1 MDMDTQEAELSSQ
14 LENLTINSPRKLRS
28 NAHSNSGKVFKEY
41 ESNHDF
47 QDSNFTSQV
56 VEPAI
61 SDSVKKPPTMTVL
74 NNYSTVHQKVPSG
87 FSGTTAT
94 SHQEAQWKQYF
105 PGIGSGGGTNFGGA
119 VGTANKVPES
129 DLIVSDLVKD
139 LSGVLETNT
148 FKRHLDMKNKTTT
161 MQTHENH
168 DTISISHSKDFFNAE
183 KVSSSFSDDSDSGPA
198 AEAHDVFDGILQKQK
213 SNYLVGSYPSNSN
226 SNNNNNNNN
235 NINNNI
241 NINNKDNARTKED
254 DEENTSNSFE
264 FSSSSSMSSSQTQSG
279 RKSKVLKKPPLN
291 TISPGQLGYQFNH
304 THGAWDPPLNQ
315 GLDVSSSHSLD
326 NTSSNQSQ
334 FATMVPTGDNHT
346 NGKAPSILDKK
357 AYELT
362 STKPGDVGYR
372 QKKIQEEENLANSD
386 DTPLDTPKFN
396 DLFTKNGTRAKVK
409 GQMRT
414 SRSISNSNL
423 LEAHKKLKT
432 FPAERVEDITSI
444 SEVNTS
450 FNETEKQ
457 LISILTSKLSGSPS
471 YDSDWEKI
479 LKVDLSRGKLKN
491 MFGMQRLLPNVLVLN
506 LSDNEMNTL
515 EGIPSNVV
523 QLFCSNNKITSAH
536 CSLAGFHDLECL
548 DLSYNLLN
556 TSLKFLSLCHHLQE
570 VNLSYNSIQSL
581 EGIGSSRMK
590 KLNLSNNEINGI
602 IDFEQLIL
610 TNNSVVGGWLTVEV
624 LDLSN
629 NNIIGVRNINCL
641 PRLKVLNLNG
651 NPLVSIVES
660 SKIENGTLR
669 ALSIKNTGG
678 ALSKLQNYKLDD
690 QFTFPYQNL
699 KILKLDGFAQLSKWQ
714 KWPGT
719 LQILEINGGLAS
731 SLPRFSSLK
740 STNLYSLTIANVRD
754 FTHLPV
760 DLSKELP
767 FLQELHLPGNNLQNA
782 HKLTKTLP
790 RQSVKFLDLRNNP
803 ITTPRH
809 DRASTSLHYRQ
820 LLQLAGLCQ
829 QQCPALATLWLD
841 DTPAPT
847 ATNL

>member
-105 PGIGSGGGTNFGGA
+105 PGIGSGGTNFGGA

-198 AEAHDVFDGILQKQK
+198 AEAHD
-213 SNYLVGSYPSNSN
+213 
-226 SNNNNNNNN
+226 
-235 NINNNI
+235 
-241 NINNKDNARTKED
+241 
-254 DEENTSNSFE
+254 
-264 FSSSSSMSSSQTQSG
+264 
-279 RKSKVLKKPPLN
+279 KPPLN

-669 ALSIKNTGG
+669 ALSIKNTGD

-714 KWPGT
+714 KWPAT

>member
-1 MDMDTQEAELSSQ
+1 MDMNEQEAELSSQ
-14 LENLTINSPRKLRS
+14 LENLTINSPRKPRS

-47 QDSNFTSQV
+47 QDSNFNSQV
-56 VEPAI
+56 VEPTI

-105 PGIGSGGGTNFGGA
+105 PGIGSGGATNVGGG

-161 MQTHENH
+161 MQAHENH
-168 DTISISHSKDFFNAE
+168 DTISISHSKDFLNGE

-213 SNYLVGSYPSNSN
+213 SNYLVGSYPGNS
-226 SNNNNNNNN
+226 
-235 NINNNI
+235 NNI
-241 NINNKDNARTKED
+241 NINVNDARTKENEVD
-254 DEENTSNSFE
+254 TSNSFE

-279 RKSKVLKKPPLN
+279 KKSKVIKKPPLN

-334 FATMVPTGDNHT
+334 FTTVVPTGDTHAK
-346 NGKAPSILDKK
+346 GKAPSILDKK
-357 AYELT
+357 AYEFV
-362 STKPGDVGYR
+362 SSKPGDVGYN
-372 QKKIQEEENLANSD
+372 QKKIQEENLPNSD

-396 DLFTKNGTRAKVK
+396 DLFTKNGNRAKVK

-423 LEAHKKLKT
+423 LEIRKKLKT

-450 FNETEKQ
+450 FNETERQ
-457 LISILTSKLSGSPS
+457 LISILTSKLSGTPS
-471 YDSDWEKI
+471 HDSDWEKI
-479 LKVDLSRGKLKN
+479 LKVDLSKGKLKN
-491 MFGMQRLLPNVLVLN
+491 MFGLQRLLPNLLLLN
-506 LSDNEMNTL
+506 LNDNEMNTL
-515 EGIPSNVV
+515 EGVPLNVV

-536 CSLAGFHDLECL
+536 CSLVGFNDLECL

-581 EGIGSSRMK
+581 EGIGSSSIK
-590 KLNLSNNEINGI
+590 KLNLANNEINGI

-610 TNNSVVGGWLTVEV
+610 TNNSVVGGWLTIEV

-629 NNIIGVRNINCL
+629 NNIMGVRNINCL
-641 PRLKVLNLNG
+641 PHLKILNLNG

-660 SKIENGTLR
+660 SKTENASLR

-678 ALSKLQNYKLDD
+678 ALSKLQNYKLND
-690 QFTFPYQNL
+690 QFLFPYQNL
-699 KILKLDGFAQLSKWQ
+699 KILKLEGFAQLSKWK
-714 KWPGT
+714 KWPAS

-740 STNLYSLTIANVRD
+740 STNLYSLTITNVRD

-790 RQSVKFLDLRNNP
+790 RESVKFLDLRNNP
-803 ITTPRH
+803 ITAPRR
-809 DRASTSLHYRQ
+809 DRDSTSLYYQQ
-820 LLQLAGLCQ
+820 LFQIAGLCR

>member
-1 MDMDTQEAELSSQ
+1 MDMNDQEAELSSQ
-14 LENLTINSPRKLRS
+14 LENLTISSPRKLRS
-28 NAHSNSGKVFKEY
+28 KTYNNNGKVFKKY

-47 QDSNFTSQV
+47 QESNFTSQV
-56 VEPAI
+56 VEPTI

-105 PGIGSGGGTNFGGA
+105 PGISSGGTTNVGGR

-148 FKRHLDMKNKTTT
+148 FKRHLDMKNKSTTT
-161 MQTHENH
+161 QPHEIH
-168 DTISISHSKDFFNAE
+168 DTVSVSHSKDFFSGE
-183 KVSSSFSDDSDSGPA
+183 KVSSFSDDSDSGPA
-198 AEAHDVFDGILQKQK
+198 AEAHDVFDGILKKQQ
-213 SNYLVGSYPSNSN
+213 SNYLVGSYTSSNSN
-226 SNNNNNNNN
+226 KD
-235 NINNNI
+235 INNA
-241 NINNKDNARTKED
+241 KTKEG
-254 DEENTSNSFE
+254 EMNTSNSFN
-264 FSSSSSMSSSQTQSG
+264 FSSSSSMSSSHTQSS
-279 RKSKVLKKPPLN
+279 RKSKGLKKPPLN

-334 FATMVPTGDNHT
+334 LATMVPTGDT
-346 NGKAPSILDKK
+346 NTKDKAPSILNKK
-357 AYELT
+357 AYEFV
-362 STKPGDVGYR
+362 STKPDDVGYC
-372 QKKIQEEENLANSD
+372 QEKIQEERLGNND

-396 DLFTKNGTRAKVK
+396 ERFAKNGTRAKIK
-409 GQMRT
+409 KQIRT

-423 LEAHKKLKT
+423 LEAHKKLKNY
-432 FPAERVEDITSI
+432 PRVEDITSI
-444 SEVNTS
+444 SEVDTS
-450 FNETEKQ
+450 FNESERQ
-457 LISILTSKLSGSPS
+457 LITILTSKLHDISD
-471 YDSDWEKI
+471 YDSDWSKI
-479 LKVDLSRGKLKN
+479 LKVDLSKGKLKN
-491 MFGMQRLLPNVLVLN
+491 MFGLQRLLPSLLLLN
-506 LSDNEMNTL
+506 LNDNEMNTL
-515 EGIPSNVV
+515 EGISSNVV

-536 CSLAGFHDLECL
+536 CSLVGFEDLECL
-548 DLSYNLLN
+548 DLSYNYLN
-556 TSLKFLSLCHHLQE
+556 TSLKFLSPCRHLQE

-581 EGIGSSRMK
+581 EGIGSSRIK
-590 KLNLSNNEINGI
+590 KLNLANNEINGI

-610 TNNSVVGGWLTVEV
+610 TNNSVVGGWLTVEA

-629 NNIIGVRNINCL
+629 NNIMGVRNINCL
-641 PRLKVLNLNG
+641 PHLKTLNLNG

-660 SKIENGTLR
+660 VKIENVSLK

-678 ALSKLQNYKLDD
+678 ALSKLQNYKLND
-690 QFTFPYQNL
+690 QFIFPYQNL
-699 KILKLDGFAQLSKWQ
+699 KILKLDGFAQISRWQ
-714 KWPGT
+714 KWPAS
-719 LQILEINGGLAS
+719 LQNLEINGGLAS
-731 SLPRFSSLK
+731 YLPRFPSLK
-740 STNLYSLTIANVRD
+740 STNLYSLTIANIRD

-767 FLQELHLPGNNLQNA
+767 FLQELHLPGNNLQSA

-803 ITTPRH
+803 ITAPCRDHNT
-809 DRASTSLHYRQ
+809 TSLYHQ
-820 LLQLAGLCQ
+820 QMLQIAGLCQ

-847 ATNL
+847 ATHL